1 MAGNIYGNFEFSPKG
16 FTRGEDVGKG
26 QIGIPHIDPPLFLEL
41 SLIKTHS
48 HTGVDS
54 RRLEAQATPEVVKGY
69 KISEREERIVATW
82 SGAAATNGSVVLTFA
97 SPFLETPNVFVI
109 AESSNGNV
117 VCGIAAPT
125 TTGVTIYWKD
135 VLGGTYTTMNLHVLV
150 KGR

>member
-1 MAGNIYGNFEFSPKG
+1 MAGNVYGNFEFAPKG

-41 SLIKTHS
+41 HLIKTHS
-48 HTGVDS
+48 HSGVDS
-54 RRLEAQATPEVVKGY
+54 IRLAAIATPEMVKGY
-69 KISEREERIVATW
+69 KISEREERVIAVWTGSA
-82 SGAAATNGSVVLTFA
+82 SANGSVVLTYA
-97 SPFLETPNVFVI
+97 TPFLEAPNVFVI

>member
-1 MAGNIYGNFEFSPKG
+1 MAGNVYGNFEFAPKG

-41 SLIKTHS
+41 HLIKTHS
-48 HTGVDS
+48 HSGVDS
-54 RRLEAQATPEVVKGY
+54 IRLAAIATPEMVKGY
-69 KISEREERIVATW
+69 KISEREERVIAVWTGSA
-82 SGAAATNGSVVLTFA
+82 SANGSVVLTYA
-97 SPFLETPNVFVI
+97 TPFLEAPNVFVI

-117 VCGIAAPT
+117 VCGIAAPS